1 MAVFFFLI
9 GLEIK
14 RELLIGELNS
24 VKKAAFPFF
33 AAVGGMIVPVAIYI
47 FLNKN
52 PETLQGWGIPMATDI
67 AFSLAILNVLGK
79 RVPLSLKVF
88 LTAFAIIDDLGAVIA
103 IAVFYSSGIHWS
115 LLVYALGLLAILFFM
130 AHLRFYPKYIFAV
143 FGIVIWVL
151 FLKSGIHPTIAG
163 VLMAFT
169 IPISQ
174 RIDVDVFSRKM
185 SVILHGLKESD
196 ELKAPIL
203 SNEQIEQ
210 LDDLESWTSMVQS
223 PLQHLE
229 HKLHN
234 WVAYFIIPIFALAN
248 AGITIGTDL
257 HLDYWLIAQIAIG
270 LFVGKTVGVS
280 LFSFLGEK
288 MKLVAF
294 PQGANF
300 KNIFG
305 IAMLAG
311 VGFTMS
317 IFISNLAFTEPDF
330 ADSAKVGILL
340 GSFISG
346 LVGYVFLFVISKK
359 PEEEEE

>member
-1 MAVFFFLI
+1 
-9 GLEIK
+9 
-14 RELLIGELNS
+14 
-24 VKKAAFPFF
+24 
-33 AAVGGMIVPVAIYI
+33 
-47 FLNKN
+47 
-52 PETLQGWGIPMATDI
+52 
-67 AFSLAILNVLGK
+67 LGK

-103 IAVFYSSGIHWS
+103 IAIFYSSGIHWS
-115 LLVYALGLLAILFFM
+115 LLVYAFGLLAILFFM
-130 AHLRFYPKYIFAV
+130 AHIRFYSKYVFAV

-174 RIDVDVFSRKM
+174 RIDIDVYSRKM
-185 SVILHGLKESD
+185 SVILHGLKDSNGP
-196 ELKAPIL
+196 KAPIL

-229 HKLHN
+229 HRLHN
-234 WVAYFIIPIFALAN
+234 WVAYFIIPVFALAN
-248 AGITIGTDL
+248 AGITIGADL

-280 LFSFLGEK
+280 LFSMIGQKL
-288 MKLVAF
+288 KLVDF
-294 PQGANF
+294 PHGANY

-330 ADSAKVGILL
+330 TDSAKIGILL

-346 LVGYVFLFVISKK
+346 LVGYIFLFAISKK
-359 PEEEEE
+359 PQEEEL

>member
-1 MAVFFFLI
+1 
-9 GLEIK
+9 
-14 RELLIGELNS
+14 
-24 VKKAAFPFF
+24 
-33 AAVGGMIVPVAIYI
+33 
-47 FLNKN
+47 
-52 PETLQGWGIPMATDI
+52 
-67 AFSLAILNVLGK
+67 
-79 RVPLSLKVF
+79 
-88 LTAFAIIDDLGAVIA
+88 
-103 IAVFYSSGIHWS
+103 
-115 LLVYALGLLAILFFM
+115 
-130 AHLRFYPKYIFAV
+130 
-143 FGIVIWVL
+143 
-151 FLKSGIHPTIAG
+151 
-163 VLMAFT
+163 
-169 IPISQ
+169 
-174 RIDVDVFSRKM
+174 
-185 SVILHGLKESD
+185 
-196 ELKAPIL
+196 
-203 SNEQIEQ
+203 
-210 LDDLESWTSMVQS
+210 
-223 PLQHLE
+223 
-229 HKLHN
+229 
-234 WVAYFIIPIFALAN
+234 VAYFIIPIFALAN